1 MNRVKSLS
9 KSGNARKDQAINS
22 IPPNNKDISSA
33 LSLPVSLDSED
44 VYDQRQE
51 MNVADTGRRVV
62 EKESLSYNPTADYN
76 KQPSNF
82 SSSYPLN
89 GREEKGVVSSSM
101 DRERYEMKNSY
112 GDSTIQKAHSYPQI
126 SVDTEEKVQKVS
138 PPRRKVSR
146 EEKSE
151 KLGSWMKKDSSG
163 SDLSTTGIKLPNTG
177 NYSTSN
183 VGSRQYEPEPPSD
196 GNINAILEVGFL
208 CSPVLPLQIFS
219 CIKSLGHLICAIW
232 TAVGRRGLNCCS

>member
-9 KSGNARKDQAINS
+9 KSGNPRKDQAINS
-22 IPPNNKDISSA
+22 IPPNNKDLSSA
-33 LSLPVSLDSED
+33 LSLPVSVDSED

-51 MNVADTGRRVV
+51 VNVADTGRRVV

-89 GREEKGVVSSSM
+89 GRDEKGVVSSSM
-101 DRERYEMKNSY
+101 DRERYEVKNSY

-151 KLGSWMKKDSSG
+151 KLGNWMKKDSSG

-183 VGSRQYEPEPPSD
+183 VGSRQYEPEPPPD

-208 CSPVLPLQIFS
+208 CSPVLPLQFFS
-219 CIKSLGHLICAIW
+219 CIKSLAYLICDFDYC
-232 TAVGRRGLNCCS
+232 RKKRP

>member
-22 IPPNNKDISSA
+22 IPPNNKDVSSA
-33 LSLPVSLDSED
+33 LSLPVSVDSED

-51 MNVADTGRRVV
+51 VKVADTGRRVV

-112 GDSTIQKAHSYPQI
+112 GHSTIQKTHSYSQT

-151 KLGSWMKKDSSG
+151 KLGNWMKKDSSG
-163 SDLSTTGIKLPNTG
+163 SDLFTTGIKLPNTG
-177 NYSTSN
+177 NYNTSN
-183 VGSRQYEPEPPSD
+183 VGSRQYEPEPPPD

-208 CSPVLPLQIFS
+208 CSPVLPLQFFNLYY
-219 CIKSLGHLICAIW
+219 SLVYLICDFD
-232 TAVGRRGLNCCS
+232 CCRKKRP

>member
-9 KSGNARKDQAINS
+9 KSGNAKKDQAINS
-22 IPPNNKDISSA
+22 IPPYNKDASSA
-33 LSLPVSLDSED
+33 LSLPVSVDSED

-51 MNVADTGRRVV
+51 VKVADTGRRVV

-76 KQPSNF
+76 KQPSHF
-82 SSSYPLN
+82 SSSYSLN
-89 GREEKGVVSSSM
+89 GREEKAVVSSSM

-112 GDSTIQKAHSYPQI
+112 GDSTIQKTHSYSQI

-151 KLGSWMKKDSSG
+151 KLGNWMKKDSSG

-177 NYSTSN
+177 NYNTSN
-183 VGSRQYEPEPPSD
+183 TGSRQYEPEPPPD

-208 CSPVLPLQIFS
+208 CSPVLF
-219 CIKSLGHLICAIW
+219 HYNFLIVRVLFILYAIL